1 MSEKVRQELR
11 EYMELVQRRERDE
24 EEFARSS
31 HSMPLDERMRRA
43 AELKRR
49 TAVAMELC
57 ASCALQVTE
66 ARD

>member
-11 EYMELVQRRERDE
+11 SYMELVQRRERDE

-49 TAVAMELC
+49 TATAMELC

>member
-11 EYMELVQRRERDE
+11 SYMELVQRRERDE

-49 TAVAMELC
+49 TATAMELC
-57 ASCALQVTE
+57 ASCALQLKE
-66 ARD
+66 ASQ

>member
-11 EYMELVQRRERDE
+11 SYMELVQRRERDE

-31 HSMPLDERMRRA
+31 HMMPLDERMRRA
-43 AELKRR
+43 AALKRA
-49 TAVAMELC
+49 TATAMELC